1 MNCRGSGTYA
11 ALGKHTLVATRSRD
25 ACHARTTDDGGRR
38 TRRRRPEWKC
48 GGFREAGQALVD
60 SAVSSFVEHIRK
72 RLVRGADHGTNSARG
87 NSLGGAATL
96 REFRSKYSSI
106 ELRSA

>member
-11 ALGKHTLVATRSRD
+11 ALGKHILVGTRSREE
-25 ACHARTTDDGGRR
+25 CHARTTDDGGRR

-48 GGFREAGQALVD
+48 GGFREAGQALVN
-60 SAVSSFVEHIRK
+60 SALSGFVDRIRK

-87 NSLGGAATL
+87 NSLSGAATFY
-96 REFRSKYSSI
+96 ENSV
-106 ELRSA
+106 